1 MGVSREEARRAK
13 EKAKQTHQAK
23 GNGAAGQAQTGQP
36 SVATPVVDV
45 AKLCLTPA
53 AWEARDIPPEDRLLG
68 PFSTTTRTEIS
79 ADTGLGKTML
89 GLGRAYA
96 IRLGQDF
103 LHWKAHRSGRVLYLD
118 GEMPLELIQQR
129 VKLTRSWFGIDEPV
143 DDGLFILSRF
153 DVEDMPPLD
162 TPEGARWLLNLLDQ
176 LGRIDDITFDNRAS
190 LSNGDQAGDDASSQA
205 LKQLQREITKR
216 STGQLWL
223 HHTGYQQDRGY
234 GRKSREWEL
243 DTVAVG
249 ERIEERRDADVA
261 MRLTFKKARRRTPE
275 NRADYEPVE
284 LELCQGQWL
293 WQQADAGKVAV
304 SKLGRNQKLVLDAAT
319 KLLASSDAKAPP
331 GHPAG
336 SAMVIKI
343 LALSE
348 EVRKLMSCEAKHFAT
363 RFDEAVNGLANS
375 RRLGHYDGL
384 VWLPK

>member
-36 SVATPVVDV
+36 SVARPVVDV